1 MMSAQT
7 ILDFSYDE
15 FFADPWP
22 VYKALRKTDPVHW
35 SETFRAFLFTRS
47 SDVVDL
53 LGDRRVTSGF
63 PMRSSRR
70 LFGPNVL
77 DSDGDDHRQMRKM
90 LTPTLGRSSVDRL
103 RTEILVPAVDEVLD
117 SIAAELGSADELN
130 IDFMARV
137 AVRVPYAMI
146 TRLLGLPPEDAAW
159 LRERVL
165 PLAGAMEFPAS
176 SSSLAMALA
185 AKAELIAYL
194 KKAIDKRRPGG
205 AATFLDFLCPPNEP
219 VDESSLAFATLF
231 MLGATETSVATIG
244 KVMYALLAH
253 DIELSALADAEYRNQ
268 VIRETLRW
276 EPPTHTIVRY
286 SSTNMTIHGVDIP
299 RRSTLL
305 LSLGSASRDEAL
317 FSDPDKWRPGRSD
330 QRLLAFS
337 AGPHTCLGAQ
347 LAFAE
352 FDTLFE
358 CLSLRFA
365 GVRRTDVLEDVRAG
379 LWRLRERGH
388 IFRQPD
394 QLHVQVLSRH
404 SERSAMH
411 V

>member
-1 MMSAQT
+1 MISAKT
-7 ILDFSYDE
+7 SLDDE
-15 FFADPWP
+15 FFANPWP
-22 VYKALRKTDPVHW
+22 VYKELRKTDPVHW
-35 SETFRAFLFTRS
+35 SETFRAFLLTRC

-53 LGDRRVTSGF
+53 LADRRVISGF

-77 DSDGDDHRQMRKM
+77 DSDGEDHRKLRKM
-90 LTPTLGRSSVDRL
+90 LMPTLGRPSVERL

-117 SIAAELGSADELN
+117 SIATEMGFADEQV
-130 IDFMARV
+130 IEFMDRV

-159 LRERVL
+159 LRARVL

-176 SSSLAMALA
+176 SSSLGMALA
-185 AKAELIAYL
+185 AKSELIDYL

-205 AATFLDFLCPPNEP
+205 AATFLDFLFPPNEP
-219 VDESSLAFATLF
+219 LDESSLAFATLF

-244 KVMYALLAH
+244 KVMYAVLAH

-286 SSTNMTIHGVDIP
+286 SSVSMNIHGVDIP

-305 LSLGSASRDEAL
+305 LSLGSASRDEEV

-347 LAFAE
+347 LALAE

-358 CLSLRFA
+358 RLSVRFA
-365 GVRRTDVLEDVRAG
+365 GIRRTDLLDDVRPG

-388 IFRQPD
+388 IFRRPD
-394 QLHVQVLSRH
+394 QLHVQMLRGHDSVG
-404 SERSAMH
+404 SEMNA
-411 V
+411 